1 MMNRFEDKVAI
12 VTGGATGIGRAICE
26 ELGRRQ
32 VKMVIA
38 ADINGEGAQE
48 VASAIMASG
57 GKARGVYLDVTQAIK
72 MQELVSDTVSQ
83 HGQLDYMFN
92 NAGIGVG
99 GEFRHLNLEHWRHV
113 MDVNLWGV
121 IYGTSAAYQVM
132 INQKSGHIINISSL
146 AGLVPLPMGTPYA
159 TSKHAVM
166 GFSTSLR
173 IEAARLGIKVSVVC
187 PAFIKT
193 GIYDTTPFVG
203 LKREGA
209 VSELASMRIM
219 SPERC
224 ACIILRDVE
233 RNKAIIAVPKRARLL
248 WWLHRANPAIIG
260 FFLGKRLAKSQ
271 AR

>member
-1 MMNRFEDKVAI
+1 MNHFEGKVAI

-26 ELGRRQ
+26 ELSRRQ
-32 VKMVIA
+32 AKMVIV

-48 VASAIMASG
+48 VASTIIASG
-57 GKARGVYLDVTQAIK
+57 GKAGGVYLDVTQDIK
-72 MQELVSDTVSQ
+72 VQELVNDIVTQ

-92 NAGIGVG
+92 NAGVGVG
-99 GEFRHLNLEHWRHV
+99 GEFRHLNPEHWRHV

-121 IYGTSAAYQVM
+121 IYGTAAAYQAMVG
-132 INQKSGHIINISSL
+132 QRSGHIINISSL
-146 AGLVPLPMGTPYA
+146 AGLVPLPLGTPYA

-173 IEAARLGIKVSVVC
+173 IEAAKLGVKGSVVC

-224 ACIILRDVE
+224 ARIILRDVE
-233 RNKAIIAVPKRARLL
+233 RNTAVIVVPKRARLL

-260 FFLGKRLAKSQ
+260 FFLGKRLGKAQ
-271 AR
+271 A